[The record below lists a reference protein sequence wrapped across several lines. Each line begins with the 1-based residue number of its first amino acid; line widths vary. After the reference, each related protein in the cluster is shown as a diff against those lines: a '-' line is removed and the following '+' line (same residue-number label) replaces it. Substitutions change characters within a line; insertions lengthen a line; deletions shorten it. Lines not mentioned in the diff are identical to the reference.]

1 MKYIFQVELGDNIK
15 QLAMYIAG
23 YVTKKVK
30 KHLKCD
36 ENTASP
42 WTYRT
47 TYYI

>member
-42 WTYRT
+42 WTCRT
-47 TYYI
+47 TCYI